1 MRLFRALPQDF
12 FFLIL
17 ASCLIILTSCLPRKW
32 RQSCFDDFV
41 IKKNIYGNQWWQTT
55 YNQNDKTHEIQAY
68 KAPLH
73 FELFTFICFRRGP
86 LQTNFLKQSL
96 F

>member
-41 IKKNIYGNQWWQTT
+41 IKKDYLWQSVVA
-55 YNQNDKTHEIQAY
+55 NH
-68 KAPLH
+68 
-73 FELFTFICFRRGP
+73 
-86 LQTNFLKQSL
+86 LQSERQDA
-96 F
+96 